1 MANSNNEFDL
11 VLQWERVTFSRL
23 TKIYFIFSV
32 LHCIIQVV
40 FQVQAFVANAEAVTF
55 LNSLIV
61 QGNATDTGFAV
72 YDGDL
77 RMCESVP
84 NNLDSASC
92 TLVWDGL
99 NSAQSANDDQDYAIS
114 SNESTNSVSS
124 SSTGSTSSS
133 TARSS
138 SAPLSATISVTSL
151 ASSSSASATSSSNGT
166 LSTTTVT
173 STGVSAT
180 TSATTTST
188 GVNATASP
196 TAPPKV
202 NLKDADESDDEEES
216 ESSDSESD
224 EESDEE
230 EEAEEPTKLV
240 NFLFSK
246 RDDLSALSKIR
257 LALNG
262 TARVDLGGL
271 DGRHE
276 VDLPRKCLYTL
287 NWPADK

>member
-1 MANSNNEFDL
+1 MANSNNEFVL

-173 STGVSAT
+173 STGV
-180 TSATTTST
+180 
-188 GVNATASP
+188 NATASP

>member
-1 MANSNNEFDL
+1 MANSNNEFVL

-138 SAPLSATISVTSL
+138 SAPLSATVSVTSL

-166 LSTTTVT
+166 LSTTTV
-173 STGVSAT
+173 
-180 TSATTTST
+180 TST

>member
-173 STGVSAT
+173 STGV
-180 TSATTTST
+180 
-188 GVNATASP
+188 NATASP

>member
-1 MANSNNEFDL
+1 MANSNNEFVL

-133 TARSS
+133 IARSS

-166 LSTTTVT
+166 LSTTTV
-173 STGVSAT
+173 
-180 TSATTTST
+180 TST